1 MRAEEADPA
10 DTIAVADI
18 LDVVEGLDTPAFQ
31 HQAGARRPPTARQ
44 ALAVIARAPGGGLR
58 LLELT
63 AGAPFLQQKW
73 VGALRLIVDNA
84 TRVGELAAA
93 GDL

>member
-1 MRAEEADPA
+1 LLACGSRLPA
-10 DTIAVADI
+10 DATT
-18 LDVVEGLDTPAFQ
+18 VV
-31 HQAGARRPPTARQ
+31 RRPPTARQ